1 MRGIQMI
8 KIKIF
13 ITILSS
19 IIILSCSANNNNTTE
34 TKLTDYSDKNN
45 WLAIPSTSNE
55 VDVFYLYPTTW
66 SRANSNDSIVCPIDY
81 EPMRKTVTNSMLEQ
95 TGIFEEV
102 GNVYAPFYRQADA
115 LYLMNTNNNIS
126 KEEQNKYFYSSP
138 KEDAIAAF
146 DYYIKN
152 YNNGKPFIL
161 AGHSQGAMMIK
172 EILIDYFKTNENL
185 KNRMVAAYI
194 FGYSVTQKD
203 LDENPHLRFAN
214 SEYDTGV
221 IISYNTEAPDFNGYN
236 PVLLEGAISINPI
249 SWTLDE
255 TLATKEQSLGANIS
269 HNYGNPNA
277 NIVTN
282 AGSPSKIADAKV
294 DKARGVIKCS
304 TINPDDFYVRC
315 GGVFEKGVYHVYDIA
330 LYYYD
335 LKENVRKRVG
345 AFWK

>member
-1 MRGIQMI
+1 MT

-13 ITILSS
+13 ITTLIS
-19 IIILSCSANNNNTTE
+19 IIILSCSANNTQTNKAEIN
-34 TKLTDYSDKNN
+34 TDYSDKNN
-45 WLAIPSTSNE
+45 WLNIPENPNDRE

-66 SRANSNDSIVCPIDY
+66 SRNDTNESIICPIDY
-81 EPMRKTVTNSMLEQ
+81 VPMRAEATNAMLQQ

-102 GNVYAPFYRQADA
+102 GSVYAPFYRQADA
-115 LYLMNTNNNIS
+115 IYLADKKNNIS
-126 KEEQNKYFYSSP
+126 KEEQDKYLYSSP

-146 DYYIKN
+146 YYYIKN
-152 YNNGKPFIL
+152 YNQNRPFIL
-161 AGHSQGAMMIK
+161 AGHSQGAIMIK
-172 EILIDYFKTNENL
+172 EILKDYFKTNENL

-214 SEYDTGV
+214 NEYDTGV
-221 IISYNTEAPDFNGYN
+221 IISYNTEASDYNGYN
-236 PVLLEGAISINPI
+236 PTLLEGAISINPI
-249 SWTLDE
+249 TWTLDE
-255 TLATKEQSLGANIS
+255 TLATKEQSIGANIAS
-269 HNYGNPNA
+269 NYGKP
-277 NIVTN
+277 T
-282 AGSPSKIADAKV
+282 KIADAKV

-304 TINPDDFYVRC
+304 TINPDDFYA
-315 GGVFEKGVYHVYDIA
+315 GENSVFEKGVYHVYDIA

>member
-1 MRGIQMI
+1 MV

-19 IIILSCSANNNNTTE
+19 IIILNCSANNNAEKTTI
-34 TKLTDYSDKNN
+34 TDYSDKNN
-45 WLAIPSTSNE
+45 WLSIPSTSNE

-66 SRANSNDSIVCPIDY
+66 TRANSNDSIVCPIDY
-81 EPMRKTVTNSMLEQ
+81 EPMRSTVTNSMLEQ

-102 GNVYAPFYRQADA
+102 GNVYTPFYRQADA

-146 DYYIKN
+146 DYYIK
-152 YNNGKPFIL
+152 PFIL

-185 KNRMVAAYI
+185 KNRMVTAYI

-214 SEYDTGV
+214 GEYDTGV
-221 IISYNTEAPDFNGYN
+221 IISYNTESPDFYGYN
-236 PVLLEGAISINPI
+236 PALLEGAISINPI

-269 HNYGNPNA
+269 HNYGNPKA

-282 AGSPSKIADAKV
+282 AGKPSKIADAKV
-294 DKARGVIKCS
+294 DKARGVIRCS
-304 TINPDDFYVRC
+304 TIN
-315 GGVFEKGVYHVYDIA
+315 YDIA

>member
-1 MRGIQMI
+1 MI

-13 ITILSS
+13 ITILLS
-19 IIILSCSANNNNTTE
+19 IILLSCSANNNTE
-34 TKLTDYSDKNN
+34 KTKITDYSDKNN
-45 WLAIPSTSNE
+45 WLSIPSTSNE

-66 SRANSNDSIVCPIDY
+66 SRENTNDSIICPINY
-81 EPMRKTVTNSMLEQ
+81 EPMRKTVTNAMIEQ

-115 LYLMNTNNNIS
+115 IYLMNTNNNIS
-126 KEEQNKYFYSSP
+126 KEEQDKYFYSSP

-146 DYYIKN
+146 HYYIQN
-152 YNNGKPFIL
+152 YNNNKPFIL

-236 PVLLEGAISINPI
+236 PTLLEDAISINPI

-255 TLATKEQSLGANIS
+255 TIADKEQSIGANIIS
-269 HNYGNPNA
+269 NYGKP
-277 NIVTN
+277 T
-282 AGSPSKIADAKV
+282 KIADAKV
-294 DKARGVIKCS
+294 DKQRGVIKCS
-304 TINPDDFYVRC
+304 SINPDDFYV
-315 GGVFEKGVYHVYDIA
+315 GGIFEKGVYHVYDIA

>member
-1 MRGIQMI
+1 MI
-8 KIKIF
+8 KERIKIF
-13 ITILSS
+13 ITLLMSIL
-19 IIILSCSANNNNTTE
+19 ILSCSQTSANNQSKIE
-34 TKLTDYSDKNN
+34 EVKTDYSDKNN
-45 WLAIPSTSNE
+45 WIVIPENPNDRE

-66 SRANSNDSIVCPIDY
+66 SRTDTNESIICPIDY
-81 EPMRKTVTNSMLEQ
+81 IPMRATVTNAVIAHS
-95 TGIFEEV
+95 GIFDEV
-102 GNVYAPFYRQADA
+102 GSIYAPFYRQADA
-115 LYLMNTNNNIS
+115 IYILDKKNNIS
-126 KEEQNKYFYSSP
+126 KEEQNKYFYSIP

-152 YNNGKPFIL
+152 YNNGRPFIL

-172 EILIDYFKTNENL
+172 EILKDYFKTNENL

-221 IISYNTEAPDFNGYN
+221 IISYNTESTDFNGYN
-236 PVLLEGAISINPI
+236 PTLLEGAISINPI
-249 SWTLDE
+249 TWTLDE
-255 TLATKEQSLGANIS
+255 TLATKEQSIGANIS
-269 HNYGNPNA
+269 SNYGNP
-277 NIVTN
+277 T
-282 AGSPSKIADAKV
+282 KIADAKV
-294 DKARGVIKCS
+294 DKKRGVIKCS
-304 TINPDDFYVRC
+304 TINPDDFYS
-315 GGVFEKGVYHVYDIA
+315 GENSIFEKGVYHVYDIA

>member
-1 MRGIQMI
+1 MI
-8 KIKIF
+8 KERIKIF
-13 ITILSS
+13 ITLLMSIL
-19 IIILSCSANNNNTTE
+19 ILSCSQTSANNQSKIE
-34 TKLTDYSDKNN
+34 EVKTDYSDKNN
-45 WLAIPSTSNE
+45 WIVIPENPNDRE

-66 SRANSNDSIVCPIDY
+66 SRTDTNESIICPIDY
-81 EPMRKTVTNSMLEQ
+81 IPMRATVTNAVIAHS
-95 TGIFEEV
+95 GIFDEI
-102 GNVYAPFYRQADA
+102 GSIYAPFYRQADA
-115 LYLMNTNNNIS
+115 IYILDKKNNIS
-126 KEEQNKYFYSSP
+126 KEEQNKYFYSIP

-152 YNNGKPFIL
+152 YNNGRPFIL

-172 EILIDYFKTNENL
+172 EILKDYFKTNENL

-236 PVLLEGAISINPI
+236 PTLLEGAISINPI
-249 SWTLDE
+249 TWTLDE
-255 TLATKEQSLGANIS
+255 TLATKEQSIGANIS
-269 HNYGNPNA
+269 SNYGNP
-277 NIVTN
+277 T
-282 AGSPSKIADAKV
+282 KIADAKV
-294 DKARGVIKCS
+294 DKKRGVIKCS
-304 TINPDDFYVRC
+304 TINPDDFYS
-315 GGVFEKGVYHVYDIA
+315 GENSIFEKGVYHQYDIA

>member
-1 MRGIQMI
+1 
-8 KIKIF
+8 
-13 ITILSS
+13 
-19 IIILSCSANNNNTTE
+19 
-34 TKLTDYSDKNN
+34 
-45 WLAIPSTSNE
+45 
-55 VDVFYLYPTTW
+55 
-66 SRANSNDSIVCPIDY
+66 
-81 EPMRKTVTNSMLEQ
+81 
-95 TGIFEEV
+95 
-102 GNVYAPFYRQADA
+102 
-115 LYLMNTNNNIS
+115 
-126 KEEQNKYFYSSP
+126 
-138 KEDAIAAF
+138 
-146 DYYIKN
+146 
-152 YNNGKPFIL
+152 
-161 AGHSQGAMMIK
+161 MMIK

-214 SEYDTGV
+214 GEYDTGV
-221 IISYNTEAPDFNGYN
+221 IISYNTESPDFYGYN
-236 PVLLEGAISINPI
+236 PALLEGAISINPI

-269 HNYGNPNA
+269 HNYGNPKA

-282 AGSPSKIADAKV
+282 AGKPSKIADAKV
-294 DKARGVIKCS
+294 DKARGVIRCS
-304 TINPDDFYVRC
+304 TINPDDFYVRG